1 MLMLLQDKTAI
12 VYGAAGPVGAAVAGA
27 FAREGARVVLAGRT
41 QQTLAKVADLIR
53 DAGGTARTA
62 VVDVTDTAA
71 MRAHAAEAAA
81 ASGGIDIAFNATSN
95 DDLQGIP
102 LLDMD
107 LSDFAR
113 PVSKAVAAHF
123 IISTV
128 TARHMLGRGGVILAM
143 GGGREAIPLLGGSHV
158 AWSALAGLCR
168 QLAAELGPH
177 GIRVAWL
184 LSPGS
189 PDPGAATPGDGDPLV
204 GGTLLGRRPSYQEVA
219 NAAVFAASDWAAT
232 MTAAEI
238 NLTGGSVID

>member
-1 MLMLLQDKTAI
+1 MLLQDKTAI
-12 VYGAAGPVGAAVAGA
+12 VYGAAGLVGAAVAGA

-41 QQTLAKVADLIR
+41 QQTLAKVADQIR
-53 DAGGTARTA
+53 DAGGAAQTA

-71 MRAHAAEAAA
+71 MRAHAAEVAAV
-81 ASGGIDIAFNATSN
+81 SGGIDIAFNATSN

-107 LSDFAR
+107 LTDFAR
-113 PVSKAVAAHF
+113 PVSKAIAAHF
-123 IISTV
+123 TIATV
-128 TARHMLGRGGVILAM
+128 SAPHMLGRGGAILVM

-189 PDPGAATPGDGDPLV
+189 PDPGAVPPADGDPLA
-204 GGTLLGRRPSYQEVA
+204 GPLIGRRPSYQEVA

-238 NLTGGSVID
+238 NLTGGAVPD

>member
-1 MLMLLQDKTAI
+1 MLLQDKTAI

-41 QQTLAKVADLIR
+41 QQTLARVADQIR
-53 DAGGTARTA
+53 DAGGAAQTA

-81 ASGGIDIAFNATSN
+81 ASGGIDIAFNAISN

-113 PVSKAVAAHF
+113 PVSKAIAAHF
-123 IISTV
+123 TIATV
-128 TARHMLGRGGVILAM
+128 TARHMLGGGGVILAM

-168 QLAAELGPH
+168 QLAAELGPR

-189 PDPGAATPGDGDPLV
+189 PDPGAAAPGDGDPLA
-204 GGTLLGRRPSYQEVA
+204 GGTLIGRRPSYREVA

-238 NLTGGSVID
+238 NLTGGAVID

>member
-1 MLMLLQDKTAI
+1 MLLQDKTAI

-41 QQTLAKVADLIR
+41 QQTLVKVAGQIR
-53 DAGGTARTA
+53 DAGGAAQTA

-71 MRAHAAEAAA
+71 MRAHAAEVAA
-81 ASGGIDIAFNATSN
+81 ASGGIDIVFNATSN

-113 PVSKAVAAHF
+113 PVSKAIAAHF
-123 IISTV
+123 TIATV
-128 TARHMLGRGGVILAM
+128 TARHMLGRAGVILAM

-168 QLAAELGPH
+168 QLAAELGPR

-189 PDPGAATPGDGDPLV
+189 PDPRAATPGDGDPHAD
-204 GGTLLGRRPSYQEVA
+204 GTLIGRRPSYQEVA

-232 MTAAEI
+232 MTAAEV
-238 NLTGGSVID
+238 NLTGGAVID